1 MNTFYEIFTVEDD
14 SDFLYTFRFDQRM
27 MDFDT
32 LPSHLAS
39 KLVEVYDFTDYP
51 SGDYCYSK
59 GDESTPVLITVIFDL
74 LCDLESEL
82 DVKQQ
87 FLSVNA
93 NFIGAKRNVIGISAP
108 TSLSSEPYLYIFRN
122 LTYQECFQ
130 LVLIEG
136 NCRINTYRKSQ
147 DGDARVFRDCVWN
160 LLWGLK
166 RRFSSYEDMNREE
179 LVELGIDP
187 DNIFEHHC
195 KIVQQKL
202 GSYVVASED
211 SWIVA
216 NGLKCAQKMAK
227 GQIRTWDL
235 QNPAHLYIPDFTDGD
250 VMEVLELVRLIKR
263 LAKDQFKKRFE
274 IPEPNYD

>member
-1 MNTFYEIFTVEDD
+1 MNKFYDLFTVEDD
-14 SDFLYTFRFDQRM
+14 ADFLYTFRFDERM

-39 KLVEVYDFTDYP
+39 KLVDVYDFTDYP
-51 SGDYCYSK
+51 SGDDCYAS
-59 GDESTPVLITVIFDL
+59 GDESTPILLTVIFDL
-74 LCDLESEL
+74 LHDLEIEL
-82 DVKQQ
+82 DVKRQ
-87 FLSVNA
+87 FLSVNV
-93 NFIGAKRNVIGISAP
+93 NFNGDKRDVIRIDAP
-108 TSLSSEPYLYIFRN
+108 TFLSSEPYLYTFRN
-122 LTYQECFQ
+122 LTYQECFE
-130 LVLIEG
+130 LILIEG
-136 NCRINTYRKSQ
+136 NCRISTFRKSQ
-147 DGDARVFRDCVWN
+147 DGDARIFRDCVWN
-160 LLWGLK
+160 LLWGLN
-166 RRFSSYEDMNREE
+166 RRHSFYDGMDREE

>member
-1 MNTFYEIFTVEDD
+1 MNKFYDLFTVEDD
-14 SDFLYTFRFDQRM
+14 ADFLYTFRFDQRM

-39 KLVEVYDFTDYP
+39 RLVGVYDFTDFP
-51 SGDYCYSK
+51 SSFDCYA
-59 GDESTPVLITVIFDL
+59 DVDADTPILLTVIFDL
-74 LCDLESEL
+74 LHDLENEL
-82 DVKQQ
+82 DVKQR
-87 FLSVNA
+87 FLAVNA
-93 NFIGAKRNVIGISAP
+93 NFNGLRSTEIIIAAP
-108 TSLSSEPYLYIFRN
+108 IYLSSEPYIYVIKN
-122 LTYQECFQ
+122 LTYQEC
-130 LVLIEG
+130 LELILIEG
-136 NCRINTYRKSQ
+136 NCRINTFRKSQ
-147 DGDARVFRDCVWN
+147 DGDARIFRDCVWN
-160 LLWGLK
+160 LLWGLNS
-166 RRFSSYEDMNREE
+166 RHSFYDGMDREE

-250 VMEVLELVRLIKR
+250 VMEVLKLVRLIKR